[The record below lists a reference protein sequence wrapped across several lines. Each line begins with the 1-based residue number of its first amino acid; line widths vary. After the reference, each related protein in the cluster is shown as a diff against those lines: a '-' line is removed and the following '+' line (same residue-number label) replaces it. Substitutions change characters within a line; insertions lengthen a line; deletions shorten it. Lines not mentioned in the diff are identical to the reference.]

1 MNTVLDLN
9 KIEKVAHVLK
19 ALGNPIRIRILDLLR
34 HQGEL
39 SVSQIGTQ
47 IDAEQSLV
55 SHNLA
60 NLKTNGVLQSRREG
74 KNIFYSLKMKEVI
87 KVLECMEQCDI

>member
-1 MNTVLDLN
+1 MSAVLDLN

-19 ALGNPIRIRILDLLR
+19 ALGNPVRIRILDLLR
-34 HQGEL
+34 HQDEV
-39 SVSQIGTQ
+39 SVSQISDR
-47 IDAEQSLV
+47 IEAEQSLV

-60 NLKTNGVLQSRREG
+60 NLKANGVVQSRREG
-74 KNIFYSLKMKEVI
+74 KHIFYSLKMKEVI